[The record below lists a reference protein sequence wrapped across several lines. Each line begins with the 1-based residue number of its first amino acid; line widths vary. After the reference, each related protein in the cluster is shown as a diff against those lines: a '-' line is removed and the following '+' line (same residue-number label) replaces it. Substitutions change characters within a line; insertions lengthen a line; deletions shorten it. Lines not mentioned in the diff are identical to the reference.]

1 MKRRE
6 FITLLGGAA
15 TWPVAARAQSAAMP
29 VVGVLT
35 PNSPVANGI
44 FPAPFAQGLK
54 DAGYIENQNVAVAYR
69 WPDGRNDF
77 PALAAD
83 LVRQHVAVIM
93 AGGTVAALAAKAATT
108 TIPIVFQ
115 LGTDPVKA
123 GLVASLNRPG
133 GNVTGVSNSTV
144 GLATK
149 RLGLLHEL
157 APRAAT
163 IAVLG
168 DPTSGT
174 FEPQIMA
181 ELQEAARPLGLKL
194 IFLNANSASEID
206 AAFTTLVQQRA
217 GALLITDTP
226 FFNGRREQLV
236 SLAARYAVPT
246 IYTFRQFAAAGG
258 LISYASSLTDAIRRA
273 GVYVGRILK
282 GEKPGDL
289 PVERPTKFELVH
301 QPQDRQGAWPHRT
314 AHIAR
319 ACR

>member
-1 MKRRE
+1 M
-6 FITLLGGAA
+6 I
-15 TWPVAARAQSAAMP
+15 
-29 VVGVLT
+29 GVLT
-35 PNSPVANGI
+35 PNSPIATGI

-108 TIPIVFQ
+108 KIPIVFQ

-133 GNVTGVSNSTV
+133 GNVTGVTNTTV

-157 APRAAT
+157 APQAAT

-174 FEPQIMA
+174 FEPQMT
-181 ELQEAARPLGLKL
+181 ELQDAASPLGLQL
-194 IFLNANSASEID
+194 IFLNASSASEID

-282 GEKPGDL
+282 GEKPADL
-289 PVERPTKFELVH
+289 PVQQPTKFELVINLK
-301 QPQDRQGAWPHRT
+301 T
-314 AHIAR
+314 AKTLGLTVP
-319 ACR
+319 

>member
-1 MKRRE
+1 M
-6 FITLLGGAA
+6 I
-15 TWPVAARAQSAAMP
+15 
-29 VVGVLT
+29 GVLT
-35 PNSPVANGI
+35 PNSPIATAI

-93 AGGTVAALAAKAATT
+93 AGGTAAALAAKAATT

-133 GNVTGVSNSTV
+133 GNVTGVTNTTV

-157 APRAAT
+157 APQAAT

-174 FEPQIMA
+174 FEPQMT
-181 ELQEAARPLGLKL
+181 ELQDAASPLGLQL
-194 IFLNANSASEID
+194 IFLKASSASEID

-226 FFNGRREQLV
+226 FFNGRREQL
-236 SLAARYAVPT
+236 
-246 IYTFRQFAAAGG
+246 
-258 LISYASSLTDAIRRA
+258 
-273 GVYVGRILK
+273 GR
-282 GEKPGDL
+282 
-289 PVERPTKFELVH
+289 
-301 QPQDRQGAWPHRT
+301 
-314 AHIAR
+314 
-319 ACR
+319 

>member
-1 MKRRE
+1 MKRRK
-6 FITLLGGAA
+6 FIALLGGAA
-15 TWPVAARAQSAAMP
+15 VAWPLTARAQSAAMP
-29 VVGVLT
+29 VIGVLT
-35 PNSPVANGI
+35 PNSPIATGI

-54 DAGYIENQNVAVAYR
+54 DAGYIESQNVAVAYR
-69 WPDGRNDF
+69 CPDGRNDF

-93 AGGTVAALAAKAATT
+93 AGGTAAALAAKAATT

-115 LGTDPVKA
+115 LGTDPVKE

-133 GNVTGVSNSTV
+133 GNVTGVTNTTV

-157 APRAAT
+157 APQAAT

-174 FEPQIMA
+174 FEPQMT
-181 ELQEAARPLGLKL
+181 ELQDAASPLGLQL
-194 IFLNANSASEID
+194 IFLKASSASEID

-226 FFNGRREQLV
+226 FFNGRRELRGSDDLHLSSVRGGRRSDKLCFRPYGRHSPSRRLCRPNSQRRETGRPACATTDEV
-236 SLAARYAVPT
+236 RVGHQSKNRQDAWSHGAVDH
-246 IYTFRQFAAAGG
+246 AN
-258 LISYASSLTDAIRRA
+258 D
-273 GVYVGRILK
+273 
-282 GEKPGDL
+282 
-289 PVERPTKFELVH
+289 
-301 QPQDRQGAWPHRT
+301 
-314 AHIAR
+314 
-319 ACR
+319 CR